1 MTYSMPPARSLH
13 PAAASVCSIAI
24 AIAVAAGLSAAE
36 PVMEAPVSAPDEL
49 PGMVRIFNGTD
60 LGGWEGDPRLWSVRD
75 GVIHGET
82 TATNVADGNTFL
94 LWKGGVTENF
104 ELRLSFRCTADNNSG
119 IQYRSRHATEPS
131 VRNRWVVRGYQH
143 ELRNESTLPNV
154 AGFIYDEGGKR
165 GRICLVG
172 ERARW
177 TSAGKVVDA
186 ILIDQS
192 DYEKLFR
199 IDDWNDVVIRAE
211 GNRIRHFMNG
221 RLTLDFTD
229 DDPAVA
235 TSSGI
240 LALQLHAGK
249 PMWAE
254 FRDLRIRELP

>member
-1 MTYSMPPARSLH
+1 MRSGALVS
-13 PAAASVCSIAI
+13 SVAETL
-24 AIAVAAGLSAAE
+24 AAVALVLVACTLTGVGAE
-36 PVMEAPVSAPDEL
+36 PVLEAPVAAPAEAA
-49 PGMVRIFNGTD
+49 GMKPLFNGRD
-60 LGGWEGDPRLWSVRD
+60 LDGWSGDPRLWSVRD

-82 TATNVADGNTFL
+82 TAAMPADGNTFL
-94 LWKGGVTENF
+94 LWTGGVTKDF
-104 ELRLSFRCTADNNSG
+104 ELRLSFRCTAANNSG
-119 IQYRSRHATEPS
+119 IQYRSRHVTEQP
-131 VRNRWVVRGYQH
+131 VRNPWVVRGYQH
-143 ELRNESTLPNV
+143 ELRNESTFPNV

-177 TSAGKVVDA
+177 TADGKVVEA
-186 ILIDQS
+186 RLVDQA

-199 IDDWNDVVIRAE
+199 VDDWNNVVIRAE

-229 DDPAVA
+229 EDPTLALR
-235 TSSGI
+235 SGI
-240 LALQLHAGK
+240 LALQLHAGA